1 MNSFCRLFTA
11 LTLLL
16 ALSPLVISPAVYALD
31 APTGPVLL
39 TLAGAIGVTNA
50 GDTLQLDQVALDAL
64 PKTVIKTQT
73 PWTEGLVEF
82 EGVALKDLLTLV
94 GAKGTALTAT
104 AINDFSVDI
113 PVTDADN
120 PHVIVALR
128 LNGALMPVREK
139 GPLWIIYPLTDEP
152 ELETEETKSK
162 MIWQLNRLEIR

>member
-39 TLAGAIGVTNA
+39 TLSGAIGVTNA

-82 EGVALKDLLTLV
+82 EGVALKDLLTLA

-104 AINDFSVDI
+104 AINDYAVDI